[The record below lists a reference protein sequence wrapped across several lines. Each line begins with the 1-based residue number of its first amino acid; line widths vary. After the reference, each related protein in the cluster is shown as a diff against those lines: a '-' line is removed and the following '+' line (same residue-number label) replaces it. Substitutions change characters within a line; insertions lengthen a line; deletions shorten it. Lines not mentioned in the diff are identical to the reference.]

1 MTLPS
6 RVRVRISSEAAGQ
19 IALTPVIVQEMPV
32 EDLIAI
38 LAGPIGPDAA
48 RIRDLLA
55 RGMIVD
61 GASRFRWE
69 PIHTDDASVQ
79 LVLSR
84 LPGPEPS
91 RRFEAARCVQARF
104 CGPNGTVEL
113 SKESA
118 SRKRLLSRRTFWS
131 ALMDRTTALSPEY
144 IGYSH
149 RRHADEYRIYLSH
162 SDVSR
167 MIEEARKLAGQSLA
181 DRLRRVDFETIEL
194 SVRR

>member
-1 MTLPS
+1 VSLPA

-38 LAGPIGPDAA
+38 LAGPIGPNAA
-48 RIRDLLA
+48 RIRDRLA
-55 RGMIVD
+55 RGTIVE

-69 PIHTDDASVQ
+69 PIYTDDASVQ
-79 LVLSR
+79 AVLSR

-91 RRFEAARCVQARF
+91 RRFDAARCFQARF
-104 CGPNGTVEL
+104 RGPNGTFEL
-113 SKESA
+113 SKELA

-131 ALMDRTTALSPEY
+131 ALMDRIPALSPEY

-149 RRHADEYRIYLSH
+149 RRRADEYRIYLSR
-162 SDVSR
+162 SDVSQ

-181 DRLRRVDFETIEL
+181 DRLQRVEFETVEL
-194 SVRR
+194 SVQR